1 MHCPHQGC
9 AVPPCQIVPHPNRK
23 DIEYCRVCEKSRNI
37 NEIGSDVPG
46 VFWSIVAI
54 AVTLTLFINLT
65 NDSQKMR
72 YREQEYSPSRRVGQ
86 ISG

>member
-1 MHCPHQGC
+1 MNCPHQGC

-46 VFWSIVAI
+46 VFWSLVAI
-54 AVTLTLFINLT
+54 AITLALFISLT
-65 NDSQKMR
+65 NEAQRPR
-72 YREQEYSPSRRVGQ
+72 YQQNYYQPERVSRRLE
-86 ISG
+86 